1 MNADIVDDDVRNA
14 VRNLDHGFPPTPI
27 ATSHTKESR

>member
-1 MNADIVDDDVRNA
+1 MSADIVDDDVRNA
-14 VRNLDHGFPPTPI
+14 VRDLDLGFPPTPI